1 MKVKCYQMRKTCFI
15 CITLICVTVL
25 GACKKNDQTA
35 ENAATDVT
43 VASTYDEVNPDKTDD
58 LESVHDRAVSNIKEL
73 SYVPDMPDDQ
83 QVDFHPS
90 MLHPR
95 TLKVLHPGE
104 NLCQADQFVAFQ
116 TRVETRDNAFESF
129 GPPVKAERII
139 NVVFPTEIKTQ
150 FTTGARNRD
159 EIRHLTAWISDAL
172 IKAAFPAEYHAKKND
187 SCYLSFQNTAENW
200 LNETIEA
207 TETDYGSQGIT
218 IFPWTSNDSF
228 VQFCVKTHSW
238 EGGNSDMPKIKFL
251 CFTRHGLGGGFGN
264 IFSILY
270 DGVPRRIVENALER
284 KVAEIEGESTSYK
297 GLLDMFDNWPEMTL
311 EKDGICFWFPK
322 GTASP
327 ATGIIP
333 VLVSYAVLRPYMNDR
348 DYEWVTSIK
357 NWQTFSQMSSYG
369 NFYEQ

>member
-25 GACKKNDQTA
+25 GACKKNYQTA
-35 ENAATDVT
+35 ENAATDVA
-43 VASTYDEVNPDKTDD
+43 VASTDNP
-58 LESVHDRAVSNIKEL
+58 ESVHDRAVSNIKEL

-116 TRVETRDNAFESF
+116 TRVETRDNAFESL
-129 GPPVKAERII
+129 GPPVKAERVI

-238 EGGNSDMPKIKFL
+238 EGGNSDMPKIKFV
-251 CFTRHGLGGGFGN
+251 CFTRHCLGGGFGN
-264 IFSILY
+264 IFSIL
-270 DGVPRRIVENALER
+270 DEEVPRRIVENALER
-284 KVAEIEGESTSYK
+284 EVAKTEGGNTSYK
-297 GLLDMFDNWPEMTL
+297 GLLDMYDNWPAMTL

-322 GTASP
+322 GTASQ
-327 ATGIIP
+327 ASNIIP
-333 VLVSYAVLRPYMNDR
+333 VLVSYAMLRPYMNDR

-357 NWQTFSQMSSYG
+357 NWQTFPQMSSYG
-369 NFYEQ
+369 NFDE